1 MMTVIDELKL
11 RKENNMGRYDAY
23 SSPHSDEQEAEVTP
37 ASLREDSVTQ
47 QSLEKV
53 EASTYDTLYANAE
66 VGDTPFSNV
75 RVTEM
80 TLDELV
86 AFSKPS
92 GEYGKWVKPRL
103 GKDTKARAQGLT
115 STPMGKYQIVGTT
128 LRSLMKQMNLPG
140 DTLFNEE
147 TQDAMFLFL
156 AKDAIKRGDDLDSK
170 IANLRNV
177 WEGFKNI
184 PKSDLAKVIQ
194 EVGV

>member
-1 MMTVIDELKL
+1 
-11 RKENNMGRYDAY
+11 MGRYDAY

-53 EASTYDTLYANAE
+53 EASTYDTLYSNAE

-92 GEYGKWVKPRL
+92 GEYGKWVKPNSNYFGMARL
-103 GKDTKARAQGLT
+103 TR
-115 STPMGKYQIVGTT
+115 
-128 LRSLMKQMNLPG
+128 
-140 DTLFNEE
+140 
-147 TQDAMFLFL
+147 
-156 AKDAIKRGDDLDSK
+156 
-170 IANLRNV
+170 ANLFVSGIVSFSACIPRDHLV
-177 WEGFKNI
+177 YPIQFFKNCFRA
-184 PKSDLAKVIQ
+184 PKATSANKGEFSDISFRHDGSSKVLFTI
-194 EVGV
+194 